1 MQTSS
6 RIAINAVSSWVTK
19 AIRVAI
25 GLVMVPFLLGK
36 FGREGYGLAALLGVI
51 VGITAMIDL
60 GVRGALAR
68 QLAEQV
74 AKKDTRRF
82 NELASTALVLYLVI
96 GSVFAGVCVAF
107 ARPIAGVFKVSS
119 ELMPQ
124 AVFLVRWYASISV
137 MLSFIGPV
145 FAATITSNNRFDL
158 ANYMGIGVG
167 VLRAAG
173 IFAVVGLADAGLNG
187 WAVVSVLSQLILLL
201 LFSLAAHRVW
211 PSLDIRPANFRRDA
225 LRPLFSLGGYLFVFK
240 LTNLLSVHSD
250 PIVITWFFG
259 PAGVALYSPG
269 GSMPK
274 LSRPLVRSLSS
285 QLHPL
290 ATEYHVTGKTGK
302 LQAVLLR
309 GTRYTLLMGIPICVI
324 LGIFAMPIM
333 RLWLGNKLGPD
344 YRIPAMVMMGW
355 AVVDFFTYA
364 AGSQWPVLLG
374 MNRLKFLVWTQVPAG
389 ILNLLV
395 SIILVGYTS
404 LGVPGIMVAT
414 MIIAAIR
421 RPIITVYTARVC
433 GVPVRQYLKESYLGP
448 MLVLALLVSVAL
460 ALRIDFAPSSLLAVA
475 ACVAGIAC
483 LWIPLCWWVGF
494 NSDDRKSFRSLLR
507 RGADRI
513 ALAAGRTPPVAPP
526 EPGEQAIPETLEDE
540 DADEIRQSDQII

>member
-6 RIAINAVSSWVTK
+6 RIAINAVSSWVNK

-36 FGREGYGLAALLGVI
+36 FGREGYGLMALLGVI
-51 VGITAMIDL
+51 VGITTIIDL

-68 QLAEQV
+68 HLAEQV
-74 AKKDTRRF
+74 ARKDTRRF

-96 GSVFAGVCVAF
+96 GSVFAAVCVGF
-107 ARPIAGVFKVSS
+107 AHPIARVFHVSRD
-119 ELMPQ
+119 LMPQ
-124 AVFLVRWYASISV
+124 AVFLIRWYASISV
-137 MLSFIGPV
+137 VLSFIGPV
-145 FAATITSNNRFDL
+145 FGATITSNNRFDL
-158 ANYMGIGVG
+158 ANYMAVG
-167 VLRAAG
+167 VATLKAVG
-173 IFAVVGLADAGLNG
+173 ILAVVGLTDAGLNG
-187 WAVVSVLSQLILLL
+187 WAGVSLAAQFVHLLL
-201 LFSLAAHRVW
+201 RNRVAHRVW
-211 PSLDIRPANFRRDA
+211 PSLDVRLAHFRTDA

-250 PIVITWFFG
+250 PLVITWFFS

-274 LSRPLVRSLSS
+274 LARPLVRTLAG

-290 ATEYHVTGKTGK
+290 ATAYHVTGKIGK

-309 GTRYTLLMGIPICVI
+309 GTRYTLLMGIPVCVI

-333 RLWLGNKLGPD
+333 RLWLERVLGDD
-344 YRIPAMVMMGW
+344 YRIAALVMIGW
-355 AVVDFFTYA
+355 ALVDLFTYA

-389 ILNLLV
+389 ILNVLV
-395 SIILVGYTS
+395 SIILVGYTP

-414 MIIAAIR
+414 VIIAAIR
-421 RPIITVYTARVC
+421 RPIITVYAARLC
-433 GVPVRQYLKESYLGP
+433 KVPVARYLKESYLGP
-448 MLVLALLVSVAL
+448 ALVLALLAAVAV
-460 ALRIDFAPSSLLAVA
+460 ALRIDFAPRSLPAVA
-475 ACVAGIAC
+475 ACVAGVAC
-483 LWIPLCWWVGF
+483 LWVPLCWWVGF
-494 NSDDRKSFRSLLR
+494 NAVDRQSFRGLLR

-513 ALAAGRTPPVAPP
+513 GLGARRAGPAAAGPA
-526 EPGEQAIPETLEDE
+526 EQAIAETLKDE
-540 DADEIRQSDQII
+540 HADEIRQSEEII